1 MKKSGLSHIRRWL
14 WVYVFLVAITT
25 LAAYTFVYHE
35 ISAGIITSSRAAEL
49 NTINS
54 QTSTVPQI
62 SGVRVRV
69 LLLLTAGFL
78 AIVFLSIIWL
88 RMAARFINRP
98 IRTIHH
104 AVFRLAQGR
113 LNETVAIES
122 TDEFGQIGSSINELA
137 ANLQELL
144 LYIWKQTGQCMNTLE
159 QMKHIPE
166 YPERERLSGLTDE
179 HLQELTKAINSLREM
194 AKAYVFYD
202 VRLDGEKALAIHQPG
217 QDGSTD
223 LGSP

>member
-1 MKKSGLSHIRRWL
+1 MKKNGLSHIRRWL

-35 ISAGIITSSRAAEL
+35 ISTDISSRSTADL
-49 NTINS
+49 NATPSRISSVS
-54 QTSTVPQI
+54 QL

-69 LLLLTAGFL
+69 LLLLTAAFL
-78 AIVFLSIIWL
+78 TILFLSIIWF
-88 RMAARFINRP
+88 RMAMRSINRP
-98 IRTIHH
+98 IRAIHH

-144 LYIWKQTGQCMNTLE
+144 LYIWKQTGQCMTTLE
-159 QMKHIPE
+159 QMKHIPA
-166 YPERERLSGLTDE
+166 YPERERLSGLTDN
-179 HLQELTKAINSLREM
+179 HVQELTKAINSLREM
-194 AKAYVFYD
+194 AQAYVFYD
-202 VRLDGEKALAIHQPG
+202 VRLDGEKALAINQPG
-217 QDGSTD
+217 QDVSTD
-223 LGSP
+223 FSSP